1 MDRFSLSEKTKERLL
16 PESIVHD
23 LEILWKLTEKGK
35 KVSTSEERTL
45 IAFVKEEKDC
55 QHFCYKRNK
64 LKYTCCK
71 NFRHTS
77 KHLNNPMI
85 YHCA

>member
-1 MDRFSLSEKTKERLL
+1 MDRFSLSEKTKERLS

-45 IAFVKEEKDC
+45 IAFIKEKKTAKIFVIKET
-55 QHFCYKRNK
+55 N
-64 LKYTCCK
+64 
-71 NFRHTS
+71 
-77 KHLNNPMI
+77 
-85 YHCA
+85 